1 MGTSQSLIVKTDH
14 HTSFHT
20 KIAWTVFIAIVVSA
34 GTPKE
39 VCMCV
44 LVVYTGKEPGEESP
58 KAPWRRKVAAAAY
71 SSSNAWKLEEEAKGA
86 GFDDSSFGVSK
97 VFNN

>member
-1 MGTSQSLIVKTDH
+1 
-14 HTSFHT
+14 
-20 KIAWTVFIAIVVSA
+20 
-34 GTPKE
+34 
-39 VCMCV
+39 MCV

-58 KAPWRRKVAAAAY
+58 KAHWRRKVAAAAC

-97 VFNN
+97 VVKN